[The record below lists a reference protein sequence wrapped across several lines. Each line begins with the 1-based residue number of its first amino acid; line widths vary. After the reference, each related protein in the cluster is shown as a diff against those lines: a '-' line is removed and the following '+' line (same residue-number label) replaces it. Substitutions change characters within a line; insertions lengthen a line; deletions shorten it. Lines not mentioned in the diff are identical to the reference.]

1 MIGPGTTTASSD
13 AHALADRLVATLDDR
28 PFALTAQQLVTIGGG
43 DLISGGEP
51 GPLAH
56 AVADR
61 YAGLLANHLVQDVR
75 ADGAPE
81 AYARIWLC
89 ARRAFLQ
96 SLDPDDGDGPPP
108 PGIPARENE
117 GGAVAAI
124 RPDAAQRQP
133 LSRAADRGTG
143 HAQ

>member
-1 MIGPGTTTASSD
+1 MIDPGITAASRV

-28 PFALTAQQLVTIGGG
+28 PFAPTAQQLATIGGG
-43 DLISGGEP
+43 ELVPGAEP
-51 GPLAH
+51 GPFAQV
-56 AVADR
+56 VADR

-75 ADGAPE
+75 ADGAPA

-96 SLDPDDGDGPPP
+96 SLEPHRTSELEAA
-108 PGIPARENE
+108 GIPSWENE

-124 RPDAAQRQP
+124 RPVATV
-133 LSRAADRGTG
+133 RGVG
-143 HAQ
+143 LAR